1 MPKSKRNKVVN
12 LTKAKKKDKQWKE
25 GLITL
30 VRNAVEE
37 YPSVCVFRHHNLR
50 NELFKDLREQLKD
63 SSKFVM
69 GSNKVLQV
77 ALGKSAADEL
87 RPNLCRLGEALVGQ
101 VGLLFTRLS
110 KEETVSVLGA
120 VEHEDFA
127 RAGNPAAHDFKLT
140 AGPLSNASG
149 PLPHTLEPQL
159 RKHGLPTKLNKGV
172 VELLA
177 DTTVCAKGQPLDPNQ
192 AALLRVFGVK
202 MATFRITPLAWWS
215 SEGEEVEVLAEYE
228 GSDDEAAAA
237 DGEGSGLMEDDDEQ
251 QQQQQ
256 KGAAADAGAAEGDA
270 S

>member
-63 SSKFVM
+63 TSKIVM

-77 ALGKSAADEL
+77 ALGKTSADEL
-87 RPNLCRLGEALVGQ
+87 RTNLHQLSSRLAGQ
-101 VGLLFTRLS
+101 VGLLFTNMT
-110 KEETVSVLGA
+110 KDETIQTLGE

-127 RAGNPAAHDFKLT
+127 RAGNPAAHDFSLT
-140 AGPLSNASG
+140 AGPLSNAAG

-177 DTTVCAKGQPLDPNQ
+177 DHTVCRKGQLLDPNQ
-192 AALLRVFGVK
+192 AALLRVFGIK

-215 SEGEEVEVLAEYE
+215 SEGEEVEVLAEYDGAE
-228 GSDDEAAAA
+228 DEEDSD
-237 DGEGSGLMEDDDEQ
+237 GGSGMLEDEQ
-251 QQQQQ
+251 QQQSSED
-256 KGAAADAGAAEGDA
+256 AAAANGDA
-270 S
+270 DGDVEQT